1 VDKGECAERRK
12 ESDARMISK
21 KILAS
26 IVVVGMLAFAIGWGT
41 YSLFSDTETSSGNTF
56 TAGTLNLKVDGKDDP
71 LGAYFTVSNVKP
83 GDSGSRN
90 IELKNDG
97 SLAGKAYI
105 HFKNVVD
112 SPGTTPEPEPT
123 PDTGELSQNLKI
135 KVSNSTHTIV
145 DDFLFNI
152 KSNSYLLGTI
162 AGGGTLTVTIEWSI
176 PSDVGN
182 VIMGD
187 TVTFDIEFSLQQA

>member
-1 VDKGECAERRK
+1 
-12 ESDARMISK
+12 MISK

-56 TAGTLNLKVDGKDDP
+56 TAGTLDLKVDGKDDP

-83 GDSGSRN
+83 GDSGSKDIVLSN
-90 IELKNDG
+90 AGTLDG
-97 SLAGKAYI
+97 RAYI

-112 SPGTTPEPEPT
+112 DKGTTPEPEPT
-123 PDTGELSQNLKI
+123 PDEGELSKNLKI
-135 KVSNSTHTIV
+135 KVLVGTTTIV
-145 DDFLFNI
+145 EDFLFNI
-152 KSNSYLLGTI
+152 KSTSYLLGTI
-162 AGGGTLTVTIEWSI
+162 AGGGSLTVTIEWSI